1 MEFLEKLYS
10 IDNFGIY
17 LFVVIG
23 ILVVLFLV
31 ILFFGKKDAKKR
43 NLETLD
49 NTISD
54 PAQSLFRE
62 TSAETK
68 VEAPVNESFT
78 VNPNVNMVLNDETPV
93 SPSIELPKEFNEEPF
108 KEEVVAP
115 SIPEKKEKDF
125 DFDALAAAISKEL
138 ESIEKTDEPELPQ
151 VKQESVS
158 ETVEPLHFHVEELKE
173 EMPALNV
180 EPIAENPVK
189 EEPLKEEVVE
199 PVKPR
204 PVMPQVFSSVY
215 VNRDVE
221 EPKLTEGNKS
231 SEAEIVKPQVPKFE
245 LPKIMDLPK
254 KTEEVLPKEE
264 PKAEDDII
272 FK

>member
-43 NLETLD
+43 KLETLD
-49 NTISD
+49 QTSSD
-54 PAQSLFRE
+54 SDQPLFQE
-62 TSAETK
+62 TSTETK
-68 VEAPVNESFT
+68 VEVPVQEPYTANST
-78 VNPNVNMVLNDETPV
+78 VNMVLNDEAPV
-93 SPSIELPKEFNEEPF
+93 SPSIELPKELHDEPVK
-108 KEEVVAP
+108 KEVETP
-115 SIPEKKEKDF
+115 SVPEKKEKDF
-125 DFDALAAAISKEL
+125 DFDALAAAINKEL

-151 VKQESVS
+151 VKQETVS
-158 ETVEPLHFHVEELKE
+158 ETVEPLHFHVEEQKE
-173 EMPALNV
+173 EEPSLNV
-180 EPIAENPVK
+180 EPTVDAPVK
-189 EEPLKEEVVE
+189 EEPLKEKAVE

-221 EPKLTEGNKS
+221 EPKLTESNKP
-231 SEAEIVKPQVPKFE
+231 SEPEIVKPQVPKFE

-254 KTEEVLPKEE
+254 KNEEVLPKEE
-264 PKAEDDII
+264 PKVEDDII